1 MPNYHYTALNQKGE
15 QIKEEVIATDEAAV
29 RRQAKSRGHYIIR
42 LGLESERR
50 FRFLSFLFNV
60 SVKSS
65 QRVSM
70 KELVFFTRQLATLL
84 KAGFTLDNALN
95 AISEQ
100 ITNPTF
106 HSIILE
112 IDKKVK
118 EGYSLHE
125 SMANY
130 PKIFREIYCS
140 LVKAGEASGE
150 LESILLK
157 LAEHQ
162 SEQMRLRNKVMAT
175 MMYPAVMV
183 LVCIAVI
190 VVLLVYVVPHVTSVL
205 LEQNQELPMSTS
217 FLIAFSDF
225 LASYWFFIGLA
236 IFLFFVLF
244 RRYYESPS
252 GKRRLDWLFL
262 RLPLCGGLIRKMSIA
277 RFSSTFA
284 VLLKSG
290 VDILKSL
297 SIAKD
302 TAGNVIIQT
311 AIENGAKNLVQGDN
325 LAEPLKASGVFPPI
339 VVRMIDSGQRSGNL
353 EMMLET
359 ISQDYES
366 EVENTLLGLTSIL
379 EPAIIV
385 IMGVFVGFVVMSIL
399 MPMQSMMESAY

>member
-1 MPNYHYTALNQKGE
+1 MPKFHYTALDRQGAKVKGE
-15 QIKEEVIATDEAAV
+15 IAASDEANA
-29 RRQAKSRGHYIIR
+29 RRQVKSRGHYIVNMD
-42 LGLESERR
+42 LESEGR
-50 FRFLSFLFNV
+50 FRFLSFG
-60 SVKSS
+60 SGKSAT
-65 QRVSM
+65 RISM

-84 KAGFTLDNALN
+84 RAGFTLDNALN

-100 ITNPTF
+100 ITNPSF
-106 HSIILE
+106 HKIILD

-162 SEQMRLRNKVMAT
+162 GEQMRLRNKVLAT
-175 MMYPAVMV
+175 MMYPVIMV
-183 LVCIAVI
+183 LVCT
-190 VVLLVYVVPHVTSVL
+190 VVVMVLMIYVVPNVTSVL
-205 LEQNQELPMSTS
+205 TDQGQDLPFSTNL
-217 FLIAFSDF
+217 LIASSDF
-225 LASYWFFIGLA
+225 MGNYWLLIVC
-236 IFLFFVLF
+236 LFFLAGWGI
-244 RRYYESPS
+244 RHYYETES
-252 GKRRLDWLFL
+252 GKKRIDWLL
-262 RLPLCGGLIRKMSIA
+262 LHLPLCGGLIRKMAIA

-297 SIAKD
+297 HISKD
-302 TAGNVIIQT
+302 TAGNAVIQT
-311 AIENGAKNLVQGDN
+311 AIERGAANLVQGDN
-325 LAEPLKASGVFPPI
+325 LSEPLRESGVFPPI

-353 EMMLET
+353 ELMLET
-359 ISQDYES
+359 IAQDYES

-379 EPAIIV
+379 EPLIIV
-385 IMGVFVGFVVMSIL
+385 IMGGFVGFVVMSIL
-399 MPMQSMMESAY
+399 MPMQSMMEGAY